1 MSDKTKETI
10 VKILIVITGLLLLY
24 VIIMPTITVF
34 ILMNIFG
41 ILMII
46 SMSVFKVDLTSKKS
60 KPIKKELI
68 FNSYT
73 ELKKSIID
81 YLLFEGFQLINT
93 NIKGF
98 SDSELYLKKSKE
110 FLKSKLDFVL
120 FIKLNNL
127 EKDNVD
133 DKILNFLEEKYPEQ
147 PADLV
152 TFTTIL
158 CVDKVTDSFNNY
170 ITTSTKQTF
179 GLTKLYIGV
188 SLEDNSLYIVTQKDG
203 VSLGIYRKLKKWFE
217 KVLDNCKKR

>member
-1 MSDKTKETI
+1 MVNRTKETI
-10 VKILIVITGLLLLY
+10 VKILIVVTALLLLY
-24 VIIMPTITVF
+24 VIINPTITAF

-46 SMSVFKVDLTSKKS
+46 SMSIFNVDLTSKKS
-60 KPIKKELI
+60 KPVRKQLS
-68 FNSYT
+68 FNTYFQF
-73 ELKKSIID
+73 KRSIVD
-81 YLLFEGFQLINT
+81 YLVYEGFQLINT

-120 FIKLNNL
+120 FIKLDNL

-133 DKILNFLEEKYPEQ
+133 DTILNFLEEKYSEQ

-170 ITTSTKQTF
+170 ITTNTKQTF

-188 SLEDNSLYIVTQKDG
+188 SLEDNNLYIVTQKDG

-217 KVLDNCKKR
+217 KVLDNCRER